1 MVMEEEALRDMRS
14 GDRVD
19 ISASQRGHGIDRSDM
34 QVAAEGS
41 GPPNYVGYGEP
52 RQVLWHGMDG
62 GVRPSGGRPG
72 SDRVAGDDLDANF
85 DSSTRYRLP
94 HSTSSASTYT
104 LPPSY
109 SSN

>member
-1 MVMEEEALRDMRS
+1 MIMEEEVLEEMRS
-14 GDRVD
+14 RNRVD
-19 ISASQRGHGIDRSDM
+19 ISALQGEHGIDRSDM
-34 QVAAEGS
+34 QVTAEGS
-41 GPPNYVGYGEP
+41 GPPNYVGYDEP
-52 RQVLWHGMDG
+52 RRVPWHGMDG